1 MAKVFGKIKSGVKEA
16 WRKILV
22 SLKRNPQYIP
32 MAMLLISFLVYS
44 LNLTHISNTT
54 AKIYGDNMGFYAFL
68 SMLLSILSFVCMI
81 GAYPKRQKPKVLMIL
96 LMLVM
101 YCIVIY
107 ADFNYYLGIQYAV
120 TREVNRIEINENTIY
135 ISKTYTVMAL
145 HMFLMVL
152 TMISVVLEPLFAKI
166 LKKIN
171 TSVDVEDNGKIDN
184 IELTED

>member
-1 MAKVFGKIKSGVKEA
+1 M
-16 WRKILV
+16 
-22 SLKRNPQYIP
+22 
-32 MAMLLISFLVYS
+32 
-44 LNLTHISNTT
+44 
-54 AKIYGDNMGFYAFL
+54 YG
-68 SMLLSILSFVCMI
+68 
-81 GAYPKRQKPKVLMIL
+81 
-96 LMLVM
+96 
-101 YCIVIY
+101 IVIY

-120 TREVNRIEINENTIY
+120 TREVNRIEINENTMY